1 MFCPKCLQEVPP
13 SASVCPLCAHPFA
26 PGELLS
32 ERPGT
37 RPAPPP
43 FPGSPALRRS
53 FLDRIPGGL
62 LSLFMIVGAF
72 LVLVMAY
79 YTAKLWSHGNFTPEA
94 SGYAVGGLLTPT
106 LIAWLIVW
114 LGTRKRIPPLPANQK
129 GAMGVAIALL
139 VSFLSLFGQLKTTFR
154 PRTDRETKDHIA
166 RLAKE
171 ATGQA
176 PKTADDGNFDEI
188 IRPFFSDIKKFNDDY
203 MAEVNALDRSAITP
217 LYGAKSFDG
226 DPHISKAIEQL
237 QAMDAVEEKYASMD
251 PLIQKTKERVFASS
265 LSDSEKR
272 DFWSGFEGSFRKSL
286 KPRDDVNTVER
297 TWLKDSIVLYEFMK
311 ANEGSFRVKDNKVI
325 FASTDLL
332 NAYNEKLQKADDE
345 RKAFLAAKEKFRKF
359 QEEGLGQIG
368 LKPSDFGATTPK

>member
-1 MFCPKCLQEVPP
+1 
-13 SASVCPLCAHPFA
+13 
-26 PGELLS
+26 
-32 ERPGT
+32 
-37 RPAPPP
+37 
-43 FPGSPALRRS
+43 
-53 FLDRIPGGL
+53 
-62 LSLFMIVGAF
+62 
-72 LVLVMAY
+72 
-79 YTAKLWSHGNFTPEA
+79 
-94 SGYAVGGLLTPT
+94 
-106 LIAWLIVW
+106 
-114 LGTRKRIPPLPANQK
+114 
-129 GAMGVAIALL
+129 
-139 VSFLSLFGQLKTTFR
+139 
-154 PRTDRETKDHIA
+154 
-166 RLAKE
+166 
-171 ATGQA
+171 
-176 PKTADDGNFDEI
+176 
-188 IRPFFSDIKKFNDDY
+188 